1 MNSSDLIL
9 EASQITK
16 SYPQG
21 ASELQILKGVT
32 LSLRAGET
40 VSVVGSSGSGKST
53 LLHILSSLD
62 RPSGG
67 TLSVTGKD
75 ILSLSDDEVAQFRAQ
90 TMGYVFQF
98 HYLLSEFTALENVMI
113 PYRILDDDKVRAR
126 KSSEEVLELMG
137 LKDRMNHFPAQLSGG
152 ELQRVAIARAIVRKP
167 KILFADEPTGNLD
180 SKNSMMIQNLFF
192 DLKRAYGLTLV
203 VVTHDTLFA
212 SKFSRVLRMSDGK
225 LEAPASL
232 SF

>member
-1 MNSSDLIL
+1 MSNLDFLL
-9 EASQITK
+9 DAKNLTK

-21 ASELQILKGVT
+21 ASELQILKGVS
-32 LSLRAGET
+32 LSLRPGET

-62 RPSGG
+62 RPTDG
-67 TLSVTGKD
+67 TLTVAGKD
-75 ILSLSDDEVAQFRAQ
+75 VLSMSDDDVAQFRAE

-98 HYLLSEFTALENVMI
+98 HYLLSEFTAIENVMI
-113 PYRILDDDKVRAR
+113 PYRILNDDREKARRA
-126 KSSEEVLELMG
+126 SEEVLEMMG

-192 DLKRAYGLTLV
+192 ELKRAYGLTLV
-203 VVTHDTLFA
+203 VVTHDNHFA

-225 LEAPASL
+225 LEGSPSL